1 MSVCR
6 GETVGGGEKRSI
18 DRKAGGGGG
27 GGGGGGDAC
36 QKAGSGLGGGRRMSM
51 DRGTQA
57 SRSGEEDEEDGV
69 FKANAWNEE
78 DCERDRAMLV
88 RMEWQEDVEEIY
100 L

>member
-1 MSVCR
+1 
-6 GETVGGGEKRSI
+6 
-18 DRKAGGGGG
+18 
-27 GGGGGGDAC
+27 
-36 QKAGSGLGGGRRMSM
+36 MSM